1 MRKLISFFPALF
13 LLPLLAGC
21 GQEAAMEDTPW
32 PSYGGEFTLAEA
44 VPLSQAIAGL
54 GEEEEAT
61 VLVEGT
67 IEQVCQSKGCWMV
80 VRDGDAEARIRF
92 KDYAFFIPWESHG
105 KRVKMEGA
113 LRWDVASEETAR
125 HWAEEAGDPDLNPQ
139 DIHGDQP
146 YVLLMASAV
155 SIEGGTEITAEQRA
169 AIGGETAT
177 EHDQGE
183 EHDHDHGESDHDHDQ
198 GEEHQH

>member
-1 MRKLISFFPALF
+1 MRKLISVFPALF

-21 GQEAAMEDTPW
+21 GQDAAVEDTHW
-32 PSYGGEFTLAEA
+32 PSYGGEFTMAQA
-44 VPLSQAIAGL
+44 VPLSQAIANL
-54 GEEEEAT
+54 GEEEAT

-113 LRWDVASEETAR
+113 LKWDVASEETAR
-125 HWAEEAGDPDLNPQ
+125 HWAEEAGDPNVNLEAIQ
-139 DIHGDQP
+139 GDQP

-169 AIGGETAT
+169 AIGGQEAA
-177 EHDQGE
+177 
-183 EHDHDHGESDHDHDQ
+183 DHDHEHGEDHEDGEDH
-198 GEEHQH
+198 EHGGP

>member
-1 MRKLISFFPALF
+1 MRKQIPFFPALF
-13 LLPLLAGC
+13 LLTLVAGC
-21 GQEAAMEDTPW
+21 GQEAAVEDTPW
-32 PSYGGEFTLAEA
+32 PSYGGEFTLAQA
-44 VPLSQAIAGL
+44 VPLSQAIANL

-92 KDYAFFIPWESHG
+92 KDYAFFVPWESQG
-105 KRVKMEGA
+105 KRVKMEGT
-113 LRWDVASEETAR
+113 LKWDVASEETAR
-125 HWAEEAGDPDLNPQ
+125 HWAEEAGDPDVNPE

-155 SIEGGTEITAEQRA
+155 AIEGGMEITEEQKA
-169 AIGGETAT
+169 VIGGQEAADHDH
-177 EHDQGE
+177 EHGE
-183 EHDHDHGESDHDHDQ
+183 DHDHDHEHGE
-198 GEEHQH
+198 GHQH